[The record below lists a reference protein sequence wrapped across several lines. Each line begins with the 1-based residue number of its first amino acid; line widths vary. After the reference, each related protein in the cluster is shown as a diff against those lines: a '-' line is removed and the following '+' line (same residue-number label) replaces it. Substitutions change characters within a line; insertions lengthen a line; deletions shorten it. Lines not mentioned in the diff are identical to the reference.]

1 MYHLMSIDF
10 PVTFQFFGYQVL
22 LHPVLESVGI
32 FVAMRMYYFFKR
44 KSNEK
49 TTLANSLS
57 ILIGATA
64 GALLGS
70 KIVGNLENPQDIFS
84 PDFTFIKFW
93 TSNTIVGG
101 LAFGLIGV
109 ELAKKIIGYKKSTG
123 DLMVFPLITAMC
135 IGRIGCFFTGVYE
148 ETYGLPTDSIFGM
161 HLGDQYLRHPVALYE
176 IVFLVLLGFVI
187 FKLTKSRN
195 YISGYLFQLF
205 MLSYFIFRFFLDFI
219 KPRETFFL
227 NLGTIQ
233 IVSLLMVFYYIY
245 KIKESLGMMKH
256 KSTNDE

>member
-1 MYHLMSIDF
+1 MPIHF
-10 PVTFQFFGYQVL
+10 PVTFDFFGNEVL

-32 FVAMRMYYFFKR
+32 FLAMRMYYFLKR
-44 KSNEK
+44 RSKDK
-49 TTLANSLS
+49 TTLVDSLS

-70 KIVGNLENPQDIFS
+70 KLIGNLENPTAIFS

-109 ELAKKIIGYKKSTG
+109 ELAKKIIGSKKSTG

-161 HLGDQYLRHPVALYE
+161 YLGDQYLRHPVALYE
-176 IVFLVLLGFVI
+176 IVFLIALGFVI
-187 FKLTKSRN
+187 FWLKKTKK
-195 YISGYLFQLF
+195 YISGFLFQFF
-205 MLSYFIFRFFLDFI
+205 MLNYFLFRFFLHFI
-219 KPRETFFL
+219 KPHQKIIYD
-227 NLGTIQ
+227 LGTIQ
-233 IVSLLMVFYYIY
+233 IVSLLMIFYYIY
-245 KIKESLGMMKH
+245 KIKNSITMMK
-256 KSTNDE
+256 NNNQYDG